1 MRCATEVTSV
11 KRVETERL
19 VGITVL
25 FRRSSLFSFHVLS
38 YAPHIMVCMDVWS
51 KAKQA

>member
-1 MRCATEVTSV
+1 M
-11 KRVETERL
+11 
-19 VGITVL
+19 L
-25 FRRSSLFSFHVLS
+25 FKAHIGYRRMDIAALHIYTKHILS